1 MTMKW
6 RNEQRRQ
13 RREMNK
19 WETIGKERERED
31 EKAVIREDVEM
42 MTEECRKVERKLKK
56 KKNKS
61 GKAQVGP
68 FT

>member
-1 MTMKW
+1 
-6 RNEQRRQ
+6 
-13 RREMNK
+13 MNK
-19 WETIGKERERED
+19 WETIGAERED
-31 EKAVIREDVEM
+31 EKTVIREDVEM